1 LAKLELTEAVLKE
14 IERQVTENVL
24 KQLGVSNG
32 IHANFQSTG
41 IQDNSTNCQV
51 TILDQATVIENHLV
65 TTAMTVKGPLTV
77 EGDIQLLGEMPVDSP
92 FYKDLVEHSA
102 GILKLAMDG
111 QFFLQY
117 ADKVFEKIK
126 EEGLELSKIKLGGYD
141 IADWL
146 KAMTESAITI
156 KKTRR
161 DVSTIGA
168 ADGRRVVLSSN
179 SRSNIVLEPDG
190 SATIEKL
197 GVGAVQLGSAPFC
210 PDHAAERG
218 SVMFNENADGG
229 QPVGWV
235 CLGNKKWAPFGV
247 VDNFYKVIED

>member
-1 LAKLELTEAVLKE
+1 MSKIELTEEVLKE

-24 KQLGVSNG
+24 KRLGVSNG
-32 IHANFQSTG
+32 IHTGFQSTG
-41 IQDNSTNCQV
+41 IQDNASNCQV
-51 TILDQATVIENHLV
+51 TILDHATVVENHLV

-126 EEGLELSKIKLGGYD
+126 EEGLELSKIKLDGFDVSEAFKSLGE
-141 IADWL
+141 A
-146 KAMTESAITI
+146 AISI

-179 SRSNIVLEPDG
+179 SRSNLVLEVDG
-190 SATIEKL
+190 SVTIEKL
-197 GVGAVQLGSAPFC
+197 AVGAIRLGSSPGC
-210 PDHAAERG
+210 PDHDAERG

-229 QPVGWV
+229 KPVGWV
-235 CLGNKKWAPFGV
+235 CIGKKKWAPFGV
-247 VDNFYKVIED
+247 VDNIYKVVDE